1 MNFWYVLGVIV
12 GCVFM
17 AAFEWIVVCG
27 IFALICLLIPEL
39 TFSWGIA
46 TAVWLGL
53 TLIGMFCGKGK
64 IKVRGDND
72 E

>member
-1 MNFWYVLGVIV
+1 MNFWYVLGVII
-12 GCVFM
+12 GYIFLM
-17 AAFEWIVVCG
+17 AFEWIVVCG
-27 IFALICLLIPEL
+27 IFALICLLIPAL
-39 TFSWGIA
+39 TFSWGTA

-53 TLIGMFCGKGK
+53 TLIGIFCGKGE

>member
-27 IFALICLLIPEL
+27 IFALICLLIPAL
-39 TFSWGIA
+39 TFSWGTA
-46 TAVWLGL
+46 TAVWLVL
-53 TLIGMFCGKGK
+53 TLIGMFCGKGE
-64 IKVRGDND
+64 IKGRGDND

>member
-12 GCVFM
+12 GCVCM

-27 IFALICLLIPEL
+27 IFALICLLIPSL
-39 TFSWGIA
+39 TFSWEIA

>member
-17 AAFEWIVVCG
+17 IAFEWIVVCG
-27 IFALICLLIPEL
+27 IFALICLLIPAL
-39 TFSWGIA
+39 TFSWGTA

-53 TLIGMFCGKGK
+53 TLIGIFCGKGE
-64 IKVRGDND
+64 IKVRGEHD